1 MGVERL
7 SQRALDVLVNNKIK
21 KRAKCIIKVYANHCK
36 YCHELH
42 DTYEEIIQLYPDV
55 HFFAFNIADDPGLEK
70 RLKFDGVPTILF
82 VKTGLKGQVKVM
94 PEPSEPHDKTWYHM
108 ADVKK
113 FIEENN

>member
-1 MGVERL
+1 MSVERL

-36 YCHELH
+36 YCHDLQ
-42 DTYEEIIQLYPDV
+42 DPYEEIIQLYPDV

-113 FIEENN
+113 LIEENN